1 MRRFWSRCKRAGALA
16 LATVMLACVV
26 AIPAHAVSDP
36 TYLSDWKAVWDGSD
50 QLSDQREGYLSMMQK
65 YPNGTDAYYWYVA
78 SYYYNWWNGEEEY
91 QPEKFPELINYLNKL
106 ISLDDIT
113 DNPYAAQ
120 WNSDSDDL
128 YLDPD
133 GYTEDYTLR
142 AVSLKSDF
150 EMWTKDHQEQ
160 VIAAEQEYLDHWDR
174 DVRAEVT
181 NSKQTLK
188 EQKQKYLD
196 WGYSKAEAT
205 KYAQEY
211 LAERQ
216 EILNTTIPNYRKELD
231 EIRYWN
237 SQSPNSFEVGQY
249 TDTDGTG
256 TLTVEGGLWD
266 TELNLSTDTGS
277 IRIKTSKQIRAIQR
291 KLDSMT
297 IFVPKGTV
305 VSTTNTAGKYYGEGF
320 MIWEEDYTAKTG
332 PGYIADS
339 YGRYNGDNYK
349 IFVVGI

>member
-1 MRRFWSRCKRAGALA
+1 MRRFWNKCKRAGALA

-26 AIPAHAVSDP
+26 AMPVHAADDP
-36 TYLSDWKAVWDGSD
+36 NYLADWEAIWDGSD
-50 QLSDQREGYLSMMQK
+50 DSDYNRDGYLSMMQK
-65 YPNGTDAYYWYVA
+65 YPNGTDAYYWYVI
-78 SYYYNWWNGEEEY
+78 SYYVPWWNGKEEY

-113 DNPYAAQ
+113 DNPYAVR
-120 WNSDSDDL
+120 WNQDVDGMWV
-128 YLDPD
+128 DPD
-133 GYTEDYTLR
+133 GYKEDYTLR
-142 AVSLKSDF
+142 AVSLKSDL

-188 EQKQKYLD
+188 EQKQQYLD

-205 KYAQEY
+205 KRAQEY
-211 LAERQ
+211 LAEQQ

-231 EIRYWN
+231 EIRYWD
-237 SQSPNSFEVGQY
+237 SHGHNSFEVGKY
-249 TDTDGTG
+249 TDTGDRG
-256 TLTVEGGLWD
+256 TLRVNGGPWD

-305 VSTTNTAGKYYGEGF
+305 VSTTNTAGRYYGEGF
-320 MIWEEDYTAKTG
+320 SVVKESYTAKTG

-349 IFVVGI
+349 IFVVGV